1 MLLIE
6 IILKIIWI
14 LIFSTLIIGS
24 IVFFVAMRR
33 LHKNTM
39 KLMDNHIK
47 WLNSIE
53 DRL

>member
-6 IILKIIWI
+6 IILKIIWV
-14 LIFSTLIIGS
+14 LIFSTLITGGIL
-24 IVFFVAMRR
+24 FFVAMRR
-33 LHKNTM
+33 LRKSIM
-39 KLMDNHIK
+39 KMMEDHIK